1 MIAQSH
7 PMQGEPV
14 AGFVPAAPPEDV
26 DVNTIAKVLTELSFE
41 IEALGNLLCSDMN
54 FAMQHMEQLQA
65 IDLISQKQ
73 RSLATLLEADCPKA
87 AMSGIGLDALVKRLR
102 GGG

>member
-7 PMQGEPV
+7 PMQAAP
-14 AGFVPAAPPEDV
+14 AAAAPPGPPVDEV
-26 DVNTIAKVLTELSFE
+26 DVNTIARVLKELSIE
-41 IEALGNLLCSDMN
+41 IEALGYLLCSDMT

-87 AMSGIGLDALVKRLR
+87 ALSGIGLDALVHRLR
-102 GGG
+102 GE

>member
-7 PMQGEPV
+7 PMQAAP
-14 AGFVPAAPPEDV
+14 AAAPPPGSAPDDV
-26 DVNTIAKVLTELSFE
+26 DVNTIARVLMELSVE

-73 RSLATLLEADCPKA
+73 RSLATLLEADCPKS
-87 AMSGIGLDALVKRLR
+87 AMSETE
-102 GGG
+102 